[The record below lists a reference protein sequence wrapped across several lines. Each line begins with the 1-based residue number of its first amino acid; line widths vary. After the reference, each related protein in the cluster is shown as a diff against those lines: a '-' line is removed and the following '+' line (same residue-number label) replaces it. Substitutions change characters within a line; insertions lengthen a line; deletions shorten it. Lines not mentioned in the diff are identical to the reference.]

1 MKQAPDLTDD
11 EAVILAWF
19 ADFLEQD
26 GIEGL
31 ARYLDHCRINIAT
44 GMTAGDAILAH
55 YRNPLGYDID
65 RAAMDLRTWPP
76 IEARILELQTEV
88 AQRRSAEGANRVR
101 KHRTKR
107 VNGHGAL
114 HPI

>member
-1 MKQAPDLTDD
+1 MKQASDLTDD

-19 ADFLEQD
+19 ADVLEQD

-31 ARYLDHCRINIAT
+31 ARYLDHCRIKFAT

-55 YRNPLGYDID
+55 YRNPLGYEID

-76 IEARILELQTEV
+76 IAARILELQTTEAERQAQSATKRKR
-88 AQRRSAEGANRVR
+88 AQRTALM
-101 KHRTKR
+101 
-107 VNGHGAL
+107 NGRAAA
-114 HPI
+114 